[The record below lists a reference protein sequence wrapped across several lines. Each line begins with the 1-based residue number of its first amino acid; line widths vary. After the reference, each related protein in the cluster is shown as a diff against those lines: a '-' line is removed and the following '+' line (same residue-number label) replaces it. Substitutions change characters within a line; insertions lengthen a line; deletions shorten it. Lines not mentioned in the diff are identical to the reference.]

1 MEVEEVRVEDIEVE
15 TVVEKEKRMMLRL
28 KFRNCRLT
36 STPSRN
42 YIHSNAVRSNL
53 HSTNLKLGDLSK
65 SGRIEEARQLF
76 DKMSDKDEYTWNTMI
91 VAYSSSGRLSE
102 AKHLFHRNPVKNT
115 ISWNALISGHCKNG
129 NKDEALSLFW
139 EMQFQERSFNEYT
152 LGSVLKMC
160 ALLVLLLRGEQIH
173 GCTVKTAFD
182 FDVGVVNGLIDM
194 YAQCRRVSEAEYL
207 FGTMS
212 GERNNVTWTSM
223 LTGYSRNGFAYKAIQ
238 CFRDMRREGT
248 QPNQGMFFLRPQT
261 QRPRLKLTHQNWENK
276 WWRTNELPLRL
287 LLQGMPP
294 LGVLSTYLDKKS
306 VKIWSFI
313 AAASAAVKRTGL
325 QFTFPSVLTAC
336 GAVCARRVGV
346 QVHGC
351 IVKSGFK
358 TNIFVQ
364 SAVIAMYAKCR
375 DLATA
380 RALLQDMEVDD
391 VVSWNSLVVECVRE
405 GFKEEALSLFR
416 RMHERDMKIDEF
428 TLPSVLNCFA
438 TSRTEMKIASSVH
451 SLIVKTGYGSYKLV
465 SNALVDMYAK
475 RGTMD
480 SALKVF
486 ERMVEKDVIS
496 WTALVTGNTHNG
508 AYEEALK
515 LFCKMRGDEGGVSPD
530 QIVTASV
537 LSASAELT
545 LLEFGQQV
553 HCNHIKSGFPAS
565 LSVDNSLVT
574 MYTKCGCLED
584 AEAVFNSM
592 EFKDLITWTALIVGY
607 AKNGKAKDSLE
618 AYKVMIDN
626 GIRPDY
632 ITFIGLL
639 FACSHAGL
647 IEEAQRY
654 FESMR
659 TVYRIAP
666 GPEHYACMIDL
677 YGRSGDFAKAEE
689 LLNQMEVEP
698 DATVWKA
705 ILAASRKH
713 GKIETGERA
722 ARTLMELEPNN
733 AVPYVLLSNMY
744 SAAGRQEEAAN
755 IRRLMKS
762 RNISKEPGCSWVE
775 GRGRVHSFMSE
786 DRRHKRMVEIY
797 SKVDEMMLLIREAG
811 YEPDVSFALHDLD
824 KEGKEL
830 GLAYHS
836 EKLAVAF
843 GLLAVPDGAPIRIIK
858 NLRVCGDCHSAMKY
872 ISRVYLRHI
881 ILRDSNSVKSN
892 KGGSALPLG
901 KDALGSLRAS
911 KNGCAHASS

>member
-1 MEVEEVRVEDIEVE
+1 
-15 TVVEKEKRMMLRL
+15 MLRL
-28 KFRNCRLT
+28 KFRNWRLT

-42 YIHSNAVRSNL
+42 YIHSNAVRVNL

-76 DKMSDKDEYTWNTMI
+76 DKMPEKDEYTWNTMI
-91 VAYSSSGRLSE
+91 VAYSSSGRLSD

-139 EMQFQERSFNEYT
+139 EMQFQGRSFNEYT

-160 ALLVLLLRGEQIH
+160 ALLGLLLRGEQIH

-194 YAQCRRVSEAEYL
+194 YAQCRRVSEAEYI
-207 FGTMS
+207 FKTMPA
-212 GERNNVTWTSM
+212 ERRNNVTWTSM
-223 LTGYSRNGFAYKAIQ
+223 LTGYSRNGFAYKAIE

-248 QPNQGMFFLRPQT
+248 QPN
-261 QRPRLKLTHQNWENK
+261 
-276 WWRTNELPLRL
+276 
-287 LLQGMPP
+287 
-294 LGVLSTYLDKKS
+294 
-306 VKIWSFI
+306 
-313 AAASAAVKRTGL
+313 

-405 GFKEEALSLFR
+405 GFKEEALSLFG

-451 SLIVKTGYGSYKLV
+451 CLIVKTGYGSYKLV

-607 AKNGKAKDSLE
+607 AKNG
-618 AYKVMIDN
+618 
-626 GIRPDY
+626 
-632 ITFIGLL
+632 
-639 FACSHAGL
+639 L

-733 AVPYVLLSNMY
+733 AVPYVLLSTMY

-786 DRRHKRMVEIY
+786 DRRHQRMVEIY

-858 NLRVCGDCHSAMKY
+858 NLRVCGDCHSAMKLLVTFCIY
-872 ISRVYLRHI
+872 KNWK
-881 ILRDSNSVKSN
+881 ILHLYTTMEATKLQTYRLLHFLTTSPS
-892 KGGSALPLG
+892 
-901 KDALGSLRAS
+901 
-911 KNGCAHASS
+911 GCRGQ

>member
-1 MEVEEVRVEDIEVE
+1 
-15 TVVEKEKRMMLRL
+15 MLRL

-248 QPNQGMFFLRPQT
+248 QPN
-261 QRPRLKLTHQNWENK
+261 
-276 WWRTNELPLRL
+276 
-287 LLQGMPP
+287 
-294 LGVLSTYLDKKS
+294 
-306 VKIWSFI
+306 
-313 AAASAAVKRTGL
+313 

-881 ILRDSNSVKSN
+881 ILRDSNCFHHFRD
-892 KGGSALPLG
+892 GSCSCE
-901 KDALGSLRAS
+901 DYW
-911 KNGCAHASS
+911 